1 MSLDLF
7 YRSSGNGQPL
17 IILHGLF
24 GLNDNWQ
31 SFSKQITEN
40 DIAVYAVDLRNH
52 GSSPHDPVF
61 DYDSMADDIFA
72 FIRTHDLKD
81 INIMGH
87 SLGGKVAMKFAL
99 EHQEILK
106 SLIVVDIAPRYYAPH
121 HQQIIKALQAVD
133 LDTVNTRKE
142 AEHILSGYI
151 DDAGVKMFLLKNLY
165 WEGDRLQWR
174 FNLKVIAEKIESVGQ
189 RITSTEKFEGKTLFI
204 KGEKSKYIT
213 DDDKQ
218 EILSL
223 FPHAEIKTC
232 AHAGHWVHADN
243 PECMLTTVRD
253 FLSQ

>member
-7 YRSSGNGQPL
+7 YRGSGNGQPL

-40 DIAVYAVDLRNH
+40 NIAVYAVDLRNH
-52 GSSPHDPVF
+52 GSSPHDSVF
-61 DYDSMADDIFA
+61 DYDSMADDVFA
-72 FIRTHDLKD
+72 FISKHDLQNV
-81 INIMGH
+81 NIMGH

-99 EHQEILK
+99 KHQDILK

-174 FNLKVIAEKIESVGQ
+174 FNLKVIAEKIESVGE

-213 DDDKQ
+213 DDDKS
-218 EILSL
+218 EILNL
-223 FPHAEIKTC
+223 FPEAEIKTC
-232 AHAGHWVHADN
+232 ANAGHWVHADN

>member
-24 GLNDNWQ
+24 GLTYTSQ
-31 SFSKQITEN
+31 FFSKQITQKN
-40 DIAVYAVDLRNH
+40 NPLFAFDLPNIA
-52 GSSPHDPVF
+52 SPPHDSVF
-61 DYDSMADDIFA
+61 DYDSMADDVFA
-72 FIRTHDLKD
+72 FISKHDLQNV
-81 INIMGH
+81 NIMGH

-99 EHQEILK
+99 KHQDILK

-174 FNLKVIAEKIESVGQ
+174 FNLKVIAEKIESVGE

-213 DDDKQ
+213 DDDKS
-218 EILSL
+218 EILNL
-223 FPHAEIKTC
+223 FPEAEIKTC
-232 AHAGHWVHADN
+232 ANAGHWVHADN

>member
-40 DIAVYAVDLRNH
+40 NIAVYAVDLRNH
-52 GSSPHDPVF
+52 GSSPHDSVF
-61 DYDSMADDIFA
+61 DYDSMADDVFA
-72 FIRTHDLKD
+72 FISKHDLQNV
-81 INIMGH
+81 NIMGH

-99 EHQEILK
+99 KHQDILK

-174 FNLKVIAEKIESVGQ
+174 FNLKVIAEKIESVGE

-213 DDDKQ
+213 DDDKS
-218 EILSL
+218 EILNL
-223 FPHAEIKTC
+223 FPEAEIKTC
-232 AHAGHWVHADN
+232 ANAGHWVHADN
-243 PECMLTTVRD
+243 PECMLTTVCD

>member
-1 MSLDLF
+1 M
-7 YRSSGNGQPL
+7 
-17 IILHGLF
+17 
-24 GLNDNWQ
+24 
-31 SFSKQITEN
+31 
-40 DIAVYAVDLRNH
+40 YAVDLRNH
-52 GSSPHDPVF
+52 GSSPHDSVF
-61 DYDSMADDIFA
+61 DYDSMADDVFA
-72 FIRTHDLKD
+72 FISKHDLQNV
-81 INIMGH
+81 NIMGH

-99 EHQEILK
+99 KHQDILK

-174 FNLKVIAEKIESVGQ
+174 FNLKVIAEKIESVGE

-213 DDDKQ
+213 DDDKS
-218 EILSL
+218 EILNL
-223 FPHAEIKTC
+223 FPEAEIKTC
-232 AHAGHWVHADN
+232 ANAGHWVHADN

>member
-40 DIAVYAVDLRNH
+40 NIAVYAVDLRNH
-52 GSSPHDPVF
+52 GSSPHDSVF
-61 DYDSMADDIFA
+61 DYDSMADDVFA
-72 FIRTHDLKD
+72 FISKHDLQNV
-81 INIMGH
+81 NIMGH

-99 EHQEILK
+99 KHQDILK
-106 SLIVVDIAPRYYAPH
+106 SLIVVDIAPRYDAPH

-174 FNLKVIAEKIESVGQ
+174 FNLKVIAEKIESVGE

-213 DDDKQ
+213 DDDKS
-218 EILSL
+218 EILNL
-223 FPHAEIKTC
+223 FPEAEIKTC
-232 AHAGHWVHADN
+232 ANAGHWVHADN

>member
-40 DIAVYAVDLRNH
+40 NIAVNAVDLRNH
-52 GSSPHDPVF
+52 GSSPHDSVF
-61 DYDSMADDIFA
+61 DYDSMADDVFA
-72 FIRTHDLKD
+72 FISKHDLQNV
-81 INIMGH
+81 NIMGH

-99 EHQEILK
+99 KHQDILK

-174 FNLKVIAEKIESVGQ
+174 FNLKVIAEKIESVGE

-213 DDDKQ
+213 DDDKS
-218 EILSL
+218 EILNL
-223 FPHAEIKTC
+223 FPEAEIKTC
-232 AHAGHWVHADN
+232 ANAGHWVHADN

>member
-40 DIAVYAVDLRNH
+40 NIAVYAVDLRNH
-52 GSSPHDPVF
+52 GSSPHDSVF
-61 DYDSMADDIFA
+61 DYDSMADDVFA
-72 FIRTHDLKD
+72 FISKHDLQNV
-81 INIMGH
+81 NIMGH

-99 EHQEILK
+99 KHQDILK

-174 FNLKVIAEKIESVGQ
+174 FNLKVIAEKIESVGE

-213 DDDKQ
+213 DDDKS
-218 EILSL
+218 EILNL
-223 FPHAEIKTC
+223 FPEAEIKTC
-232 AHAGHWVHADN
+232 ANTGHWVHADN